1 MPERPAVDELAREM
15 YAAALVVEGW
25 SEDGANR
32 RAAGRCPEEYYDYAE
47 QMLAPSEE
55 SR

>member
-1 MPERPAVDELAREM
+1 MDDDAVDELAREM

-25 SEDGANR
+25 GEDGANR
-32 RAAGRCPEEYYDYAE
+32 RASRQCPDTYYAIAE
-47 QMLAPSEE
+47 QMLAPSGE